1 MTHTSCVDDLDHLIL
16 RRLEADGRVAMVQ
29 LGDAVGLSTSA
40 TQRRVKALEADG
52 TIRGYRAVID
62 PDALGRSFEVWV
74 TATLTSTDRDNVE
87 AVEQSIVDIDE
98 VIECFRTFG
107 EPDYLMRVA
116 VRDLAAYEE
125 LWSTRLSAMRGAVRV
140 ASQMTMKVVKR

>member
-1 MTHTSCVDDLDHLIL
+1 MDDLDNLIL
-16 RRLEADGRVAMVQ
+16 RRLQSDGRVAMVQ
-29 LGDAVGLSTSA
+29 LGDDVGLSTSA
-40 TQRRVKALEADG
+40 TQRRVRALEADG

-62 PDALGRSFEVWV
+62 PGALGRSFEVWV

-87 AVEQSIVDIDE
+87 AVEQSIVDIEE
-98 VIECFRTFG
+98 VIECFRMFG

-116 VRDLAAYEE
+116 VRDLDAYEE

>member
-1 MTHTSCVDDLDHLIL
+1 
-16 RRLEADGRVAMVQ
+16 MVQ
-29 LGDAVGLSTSA
+29 LGDDVGLSTSA
-40 TQRRVKALEADG
+40 TQRRVRALEADG

-62 PDALGRSFEVWV
+62 PGALGRSFEVWV

-87 AVEQSIVDIDE
+87 AVEQSIVDIEE
-98 VIECFRTFG
+98 VIECFRMFG

-116 VRDLAAYEE
+116 VRDLDAYEE

>member
-1 MTHTSCVDDLDHLIL
+1 
-16 RRLEADGRVAMVQ
+16 LEADGRVAMVQ
-29 LGDAVGLSTSA
+29 LGDEVGLSTSA

-52 TIRGYRAVID
+52 TIRSYRAMID
-62 PDALGRSFEVWV
+62 PGALGRSFEVWV

-87 AVEQSIVDIDE
+87 AVEQSILDTDE
-98 VIECFRTFG
+98 VIECFRMFG